1 MRIIVGISGAS
12 GVILGYHMLL
22 ALKNIP
28 DCETHLVVTEG
39 AIRNFLAKQTFPS
52 KMSINLLTL
61 FMMIKIWPQTISS
74 GSFMTA
80 GMIVIPASMK
90 TVSSMAT
97 GYAGNLLVRAAD
109 VCIKESR
116 KLVIVPREMPLSVI
130 HLKNLKTL
138 AKAGCT
144 IIPPMLTFYN
154 EATTVELQIQH
165 IIGKVLAQFHLEY
178 QKFVPWAF
186 RSSCREPWPIRQ
198 KPLRKP

>member
-39 AIRNFLAKQTFPS
+39 AIRNFSCETNIPVQDVYQLADVIHDDKN
-52 KMSINLLTL
+52 MAAN
-61 FMMIKIWPQTISS
+61 ISS
-74 GSFMTA
+74 GSFVTA

-178 QKFVPWAF
+178 QKFVPWEGV
-186 RSSCREPWPIRQ
+186 S
-198 KPLRKP
+198 